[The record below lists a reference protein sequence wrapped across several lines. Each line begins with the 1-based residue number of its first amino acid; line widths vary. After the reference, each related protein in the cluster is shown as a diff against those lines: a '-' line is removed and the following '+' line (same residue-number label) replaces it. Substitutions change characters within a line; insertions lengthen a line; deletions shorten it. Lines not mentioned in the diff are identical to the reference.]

1 MYQANMWL
9 TGFFVKLASIISLVV
24 LFYYVVWWSFRQRK
38 NRKRRHQLLTKIH
51 LPYQHQRKQTGWHP

>member
-24 LFYYVVWWSFRQRK
+24 LFYYVVWWSFKQRR
-38 NRKRRHQLLTKIH
+38 NRKRRLLTKIH
-51 LPYQHQRKQTGWHP
+51 LPYQYQRKRTGWHP